1 MNFLKQAPNLYN
13 QLISGWEG
21 GGGAKCQDFDEYLIN
36 SHELGDLEPRQRH
49 LNAAL
54 C

>member
-21 GGGAKCQDFDEYLIN
+21 GGERNAKISMN
-36 SHELGDLEPRQRH
+36 I
-49 LNAAL
+49 
-54 C
+54 